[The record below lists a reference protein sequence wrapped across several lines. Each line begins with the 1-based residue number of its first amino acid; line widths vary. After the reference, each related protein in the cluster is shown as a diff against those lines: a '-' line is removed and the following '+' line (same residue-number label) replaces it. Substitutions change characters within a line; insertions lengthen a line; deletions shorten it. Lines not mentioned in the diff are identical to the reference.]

1 MFFLSNRDNK
11 TEVFDKKFEFFRVSV
26 ENRHL
31 RFGRK
36 NKTRKKVT
44 KELLAR
50 DWLGRK
56 RCLINTYQ
64 DYQDKT

>member
-31 RFGRK
+31 RFGGK
-36 NKTRKKVT
+36 NKTKQEKSYKRAFSERLAWQKKMF
-44 KELLAR
+44 
-50 DWLGRK
+50 
-56 RCLINTYQ
+56 N
-64 DYQDKT
+64 

>member
-31 RFGRK
+31 HFGGKETKQEK
-36 NKTRKKVT
+36 NNKRAFSERLAWQKKMF
-44 KELLAR
+44 
-50 DWLGRK
+50 
-56 RCLINTYQ
+56 N
-64 DYQDKT
+64 